1 MKQIQSYEDLSP
13 LLSAQLKRGVM
24 TNTAL
29 TQEDWRREIAG
40 GTLWAEGWDG
50 GLILLRRRE
59 GYARLNFYLQELA
72 LPAGLNWEGPT
83 VMEIAAR
90 PRDEAL
96 AAAVEFWKGQGFK
109 ELFRRVRMTL
119 PKGVAIPL
127 GDCPLTPR
135 PAQPQDLE
143 RVWALY
149 QANYDPMTSCMPTR
163 DELARDIA
171 AGNVLCAIAPDG
183 TVAGMQRFLRAPGR
197 VQPQHLAFDPAYRR
211 QGGGWLLMACCARQT
226 DYVRNV
232 LWVRMDNPGPRRLYE
247 RMGYVPDGWGS
258 TALYRP

>member
-1 MKQIQSYEDLSP
+1 MLFRS
-13 LLSAQLKRGVM
+13 
-24 TNTAL
+24 
-29 TQEDWRREIAG
+29 
-40 GTLWAEGWDG
+40 
-50 GLILLRRRE
+50 
-59 GYARLNFYLQELA
+59 LA

-163 DELARDIA
+163 DELARDIQ

-232 LWVRMDNPGPRRLYE
+232 LWVRTDNPGPRRLYE

>member
-1 MKQIQSYEDLSP
+1 MKQIQSYEELSP

-109 ELFRRVRMTL
+109 ELFRREI
-119 PKGVAIPL
+119 G
-127 GDCPLTPR
+127 
-135 PAQPQDLE
+135 
-143 RVWALY
+143 
-149 QANYDPMTSCMPTR
+149 
-163 DELARDIA
+163 
-171 AGNVLCAIAPDG
+171 
-183 TVAGMQRFLRAPGR
+183 RAH
-197 VQPQHLAFDPAYRR
+197 V
-211 QGGGWLLMACCARQT
+211 
-226 DYVRNV
+226 
-232 LWVRMDNPGPRRLYE
+232 
-247 RMGYVPDGWGS
+247 
-258 TALYRP
+258 